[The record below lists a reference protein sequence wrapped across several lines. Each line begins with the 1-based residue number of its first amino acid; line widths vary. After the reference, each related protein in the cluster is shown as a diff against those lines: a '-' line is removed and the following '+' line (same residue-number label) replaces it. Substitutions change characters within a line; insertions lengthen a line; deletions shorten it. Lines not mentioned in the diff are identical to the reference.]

1 MDSID
6 LPILVLIMVVGLIVG
21 YGGWGPGRKPP
32 RDPFL

>member
-21 YGGWGPGRKPP
+21 YGGWGRGRQPP
-32 RDPFL
+32 RGPWL